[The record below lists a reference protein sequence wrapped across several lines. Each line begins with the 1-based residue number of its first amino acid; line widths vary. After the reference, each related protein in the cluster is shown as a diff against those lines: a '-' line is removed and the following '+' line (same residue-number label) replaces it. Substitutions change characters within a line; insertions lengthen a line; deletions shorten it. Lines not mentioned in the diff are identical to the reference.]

1 MSFEDIH
8 KITSLF
14 IKDIFQDES
23 IFNIE
28 NLTLSSIPNFEKFLS
43 SLKIDDTPSDLP
55 LFIENYPSFKNNLN
69 IFNISYE
76 LNEKYINKLKELKF
90 GDTFIKIP
98 RQRRRSSTKL
108 LLNFSY
114 DSDLFNSDGELC
126 KTVPK
131 DSVKFNYVS
140 SDDESIISPKSY
152 TSFKN

>member
-8 KITSLF
+8 KLTSLF
-14 IKDIFQDES
+14 IKDFFQDES
-23 IFNIE
+23 IFDIE
-28 NLTLSSIPNFEKFLS
+28 NLTVSSISNFEKFIS
-43 SLKIDDTPSDLP
+43 SLKIDDMPCDLP
-55 LFIENYPSFKNNLN
+55 LFIENYPIFKNNLN
-69 IFNISYE
+69 KFNISYE

-98 RQRRRSSTKL
+98 KQRRRSTTKIL
-108 LLNFSY
+108 LDFSY

-131 DSVKFNYVS
+131 DTIKFNYIS